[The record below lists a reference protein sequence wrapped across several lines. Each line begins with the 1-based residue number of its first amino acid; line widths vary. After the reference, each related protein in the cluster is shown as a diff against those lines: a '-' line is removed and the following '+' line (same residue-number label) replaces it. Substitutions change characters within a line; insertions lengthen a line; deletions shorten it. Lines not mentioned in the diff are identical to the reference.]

1 VKVGLATL
9 HDILAAPAY
18 FAGQGFVDPNRVI
31 LIGQSAGGLGSVA
44 ADSRN
49 PPGVVGFVYFSGGRG
64 SRSSG
69 SNCSP
74 KHLVDATGHFGGTT
88 TKLNI

>member
-1 VKVGLATL
+1 MRAGLATS
-9 HDILAAPAY
+9 HDILAASAY
-18 FAGQGFVDPNRVI
+18 LAGQGFVDLNRVVM
-31 LIGQSAGGLGSVA
+31 IGQSAGGLGSVA

-64 SRSSG
+64 SLSSG

-74 KHLVDATGHFGGTT
+74 KHLVDTTGHFGGTT